1 MECLAAA
8 LVALRSGSFSTA
20 AETLGVSHAA
30 ISRRV
35 AGAETWAGV
44 RLFERHGR
52 GVRPTPEGQRLLTR
66 LQQHFDEIDTL
77 VDRSHRPRARET
89 VRLAVTPSFAR
100 FWLLPR
106 LCELEADDLRIEV
119 LGSPRHTDL
128 AGGEADLAIRYG
140 RGGWG
145 MGLETLLCK
154 EVLVPVVGKM
164 FDLSSSVKGEEV
176 LNLPLLHNADTFLWR
191 SWAKRQGLRFRNK
204 SGDRLFV
211 DYSQAVDAAYAG
223 LGLVLWNRGLHAL
236 PTGMTALEHLALT
249 RPPLCYYLLRPE
261 GRITETAARLAD
273 RLLSAVRQ

>member
-1 MECLAAA
+1 MAAA
-8 LVALRSGSFSTA
+8 LEALRSGSFSRA

-35 AGAETWAGV
+35 AGAESWAGV

-77 VDRSHRPRARET
+77 VDRSHRPRVRET

-106 LCELEADDLRIEV
+106 LSELEAEDLRIEV

-145 MGLETLLCK
+145 MGLETMLCE
-154 EVLVPVVGKM
+154 EVLVPVGGRI
-164 FDLSSSVKGEEV
+164 FDLSSSVMGEEI

-191 SWAKRQGLRFRNK
+191 SWARRQGLRFRNK
-204 SGDRLFV
+204 GGDRVFV
-211 DYSQAVDAAYAG
+211 DYSQAVDAAYTG
-223 LGLVLWNRGLHAL
+223 LGLVLWNHGLHPL
-236 PTGMTALEHLALT
+236 PPGMTALEHLALP
-249 RPPLCYYLLRPE
+249 RPPLCYYLLCPE
-261 GRITETAARLAD
+261 GRITATAARLAD
-273 RLLSAVRQ
+273 RLLAAIRQ